1 VGEEVA
7 AARVGAA
14 RAARARRRGGIE
26 FGGLSMKPLTK
37 DKTKISDEVRNK
49 CVIGIYI
56 VHSIHSQHLASMKS
70 EKEMTE

>member
-1 VGEEVA
+1 
-7 AARVGAA
+7 
-14 RAARARRRGGIE
+14 
-26 FGGLSMKPLTK
+26 MKPLTK

-56 VHSIHSQHLASMKS
+56 VNSIHLQHLASMKS